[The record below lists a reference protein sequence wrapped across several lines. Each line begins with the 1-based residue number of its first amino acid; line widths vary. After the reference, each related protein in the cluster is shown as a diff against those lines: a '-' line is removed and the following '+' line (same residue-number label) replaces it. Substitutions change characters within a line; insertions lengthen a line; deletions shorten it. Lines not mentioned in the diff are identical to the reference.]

1 MFLTAEEL
9 LESWEVGHAL
19 VEGLE
24 GRVPSENSV
33 ATDLLGEFDVLEK
46 NEISDAGNLVTTEEV
61 LSAHVLGQSFEAIHH
76 FLDRKVLV
84 PLGEA
89 GRQSVDE
96 VLIGDELKCVP
107 FGTLL
112 GSLS

>member
-9 LESWEVGHAL
+9 FESGEIGHAS

-24 GRVPSENSV
+24 TGVRSV
-33 ATDLLGEFDVLEK
+33 DSVTTDLLGEFDVLEK
-46 NEISDAGNLVTTEEV
+46 NEISDAGNLITTEEV
-61 LSAHVLGQSFEAIHH
+61 LSAHVLGQSLEAIHE
-76 FLDRKVLV
+76 FLDRNVLV
-84 PLGEA
+84 PLREA
-89 GRQSVDE
+89 SHDSVDE

-107 FGTLL
+107 FGALL